1 MIICLSIQDMDRHR
15 ILFKYDGQVDD
26 DNIVMAFSR
35 KHVESRKTWLTNH
48 MDEVKRRRE
57 LGLPERYLYTKGTK
71 HVSYSDFINLEL
83 VLFSNADN
91 ERSIPC
97 LVDGLKPGQ
106 RKVMFTCFKRN
117 DKREVKVAQL
127 SGSVAEMSA
136 YHHGEVSLQMTIVN
150 LAQNYV
156 GSNNINLLEPR
167 GQFGTRLTGGK
178 DCASARYIFTMMSP
192 LTRLIYHP
200 LDDPLLQYQV
210 DDGQKIEPLWYLPI
224 IPMVLVNGAEGIG
237 TGWSTK
243 IPNYNPRELISNLR
257 RLINKEEPLP
267 IHPWYKNFT
276 GTMEYI
282 SDGRY
287 VHSGNIQILPD
298 NRIEIT
304 ELPVGTWTQNYKENV
319 LEALSNGTD
328 KVKAIISDYREY
340 HTDTTVRFVISF
352 ATGEFERLLSEEGGF
367 HRVLKLSSSL
377 STNQMHAF
385 DKNNCLR
392 RFPDAIDFL
401 KEYFVLRLEYYV
413 RRKDYLVGQLTA
425 QADKLS
431 DQARFILE
439 KCEKTLVIENKQR
452 KAMIDELVKRGY
464 RPDPIKEWQRRIKM
478 EDADA
483 NDDEEEE
490 EEETPKTVAGSKVKK
505 EVDPEKAFQKL
516 TDVKKF
522 DYLLGMSMWMLTEER
537 KNELLKQR
545 DAKLTELDNLKKKT
559 PEYLWMDD
567 LDNLEEKLN
576 EVEEKERLEERGINL
591 KQSKAI
597 KGQKAATTGRAKK
610 TKAAGNEDIFP
621 DPEGERVKFTITDE
635 IMKKFQI
642 AVAAAKSKERGPK
655 VKAEKKDKKE
665 KKEPTDEIDD
675 FDALVEAGGATKTS
689 PKAKKTPAVKKEPA
703 ERKPRQK
710 KEKEN
715 GDGLKQSKLDF
726 KSKPTSV
733 STKIKRNYSK
743 KTIKFCYLFNFP
755 TGQEAQGFI

>member
-1 MIICLSIQDMDRHR
+1 MERHR

-26 DNIVMAFSR
+26 DNIVMAFSK

-71 HVSYSDFINLEL
+71 YVSYSDFINLEL

-136 YHHGEVSLQMTIVN
+136 YHHGEMSLQMTIVN

-192 LTRLIYHP
+192 LTRLIFHP

-210 DDGQKIEPLWYLPI
+210 DDGQKIEPLWYIPI

-243 IPNYNPRELISNLR
+243 IANYNPRDLINNLR
-257 RLINKEEPLP
+257 RMINNEEPLP
-267 IHPWYKNFT
+267 MHPWYKNFT
-276 GTMEYI
+276 GSMEYV

-304 ELPVGTWTQNYKENV
+304 ELPVATWTQNYKENV
-319 LEALSNGTD
+319 LEALSNGND

-352 ATGEFERLLSEEGGF
+352 ATGEFERLLNEEGGF
-367 HRVLKLSSSL
+367 HRVFKLSSSI

-392 RFPDAIDFL
+392 RFPTPIDIL
-401 KEYFVLRLEYYV
+401 KEYYDLRLEYYV

-425 QADKLS
+425 QSDRLS

-439 KCEKTLVIENKQR
+439 KCEKKLVIENKQR
-452 KAMIDELVKRGY
+452 KVMIDELVKRGY
-464 RPDPIKEWQRRIKM
+464 RPDPVKEWQRRIKM
-478 EDADA
+478 EDAED
-483 NDDEEEE
+483 NDEEDEEEQE
-490 EEETPKTVAGSKVKK
+490 APKPAAGSKVKK
-505 EVDPEKAFQKL
+505 EVDSEKAFQKL

-545 DAKLTELDNLKKKT
+545 DAKLTELDNLMKKT
-559 PEYLWMDD
+559 PHHLWMDD
-567 LDNLEEKLN
+567 LDVLEEKLN

-597 KGQKAATTGRAKK
+597 KGQKPAATTGRGRKA
-610 TKAAGNEDIFP
+610 KAAGNEDVFP
-621 DPEGERVKFTITDE
+621 DPEGERVKFKVTDE
-635 IMKKFQI
+635 IIKKFQT
-642 AVAAAKSKERGPK
+642 ATAAASKFRERIKGQL
-655 VKAEKKDKKE
+655 KAEKR
-665 KKEPTDEIDD
+665 EPTDEIDD
-675 FDALVEAGGATKTS
+675 FDALVDAGGTTKTS

-703 ERKPRQK
+703 VRKPRQK
-710 KEKEN
+710 KEN

-726 KSKPTSV
+726 NKSKV
-733 STKIKRNYSK
+733 STIAN
-743 KTIKFCYLFNFP
+743 
-755 TGQEAQGFI
+755 